1 MKLTTIVNAIS
12 TAAAL
17 LFSAAGW
24 AANDTR
30 LTIGAVVLAA
40 GERTASSDQTML
52 FEFEAGNIIN
62 HRTLSPTLLVVLH
75 GDNPIKAA
83 ATGEPGRMMEEQR
96 NDRVLV
102 RDELIAPGRLI
113 WSVDGKP
120 VGRIVAI
127 ERDGESV
134 VILRNEGV
142 IAFKPEHFDVVD
154 DRLVALFTRG
164 HIDKYTKPVPNVL
177 RQMLAGM
184 SPR

>member
-1 MKLTTIVNAIS
+1 MELATIAKAINAS
-12 TAAAL
+12 AAL

-24 AANDTR
+24 AANETR
-30 LTIGAVVLAA
+30 PTIDAVVLGA
-40 GERTASSDQTML
+40 GERTASSDETMR
-52 FEFEAGNIIN
+52 FDFEAANIIKQLK
-62 HRTLSPTLLVVLH
+62 LSPTLLVGRR
-75 GDNPIKAA
+75 GDNPINTAA
-83 ATGEPGRMMEEQR
+83 SVEPGRMMDEQR
-96 NDRVLV
+96 SDRAVV

-127 ERDGESV
+127 EREGESV

-142 IAFKPEHFDVVD
+142 IAFKPEHFDVVN

-177 RQMLAGM
+177 REMIAEM